1 MAFVSAR
8 AAWRAYARLKAM
20 PPESFYGDMNS
31 SAFKRNGNSTDAMFN
46 NFSTAY
52 AKKFYQGGFDTKMTV
67 AEAMD
72 ILGMTGDAPLTKRN
86 VRAFH
91 RRVMIQNH
99 PDKGGSPYLAQKIN
113 EAKELLDQ
121 MAK

>member
-1 MAFVSAR
+1 
-8 AAWRAYARLKAM
+8 M
-20 PPESFYGDMNS
+20 P
-31 SAFKRNGNSTDAMFN
+31 
-46 NFSTAY
+46 
-52 AKKFYQGGFDTKMTV
+52 KFYQGGFDTKMTV

-99 PDKGGSPYLAQKIN
+99 PDKGGSPTWLKRSTKQKN
-113 EAKELLDQ
+113 C
-121 MAK
+121 